1 MRIPSA
7 EKGKAVAAAGPSRI
21 CQLRERYNSRPI
33 EARWR
38 DPADM
43 RTNLQVPFAEKDQA
57 KALGARWDPAKRV
70 WYVQNA
76 SDLSAFS
83 RWLPQDATA
92 AATPPASHRKA
103 PAAFPTVTGP
113 RYFELHCECLPWVG
127 CAVCRAKVEA
137 ANWNTPD

>member
-1 MRIPSA
+1 
-7 EKGKAVAAAGPSRI
+7 
-21 CQLRERYNSRPI
+21 
-33 EARWR
+33 
-38 DPADM
+38 M

-57 KALGARWDPAKRV
+57 KALGARWDPVKRV

-103 PAAFPTVTGP
+103 AAAVPTVTGS
-113 RYFELHCECLPWVG
+113 RYFELHCECVPWVG